1 MAQNSVAD
9 NSRLLKEDNTVDE
22 KVVRV
27 DKEPRIYFLFFL
39 PNLSDQLCRNHEGEL
54 GSAEPALLT
63 RSKVQ
68 IEMYP

>member
-9 NSRLLKEDNTVDE
+9 NTILLKEDNTVDE

-39 PNLSDQLCRNHEGEL
+39 PNLSDQLCRNHEVGVP
-54 GSAEPALLT
+54 SPHC
-63 RSKVQ
+63 
-68 IEMYP
+68 